1 MPRRE
6 DLRSVLVIGSGPI
19 VIGQACEFDYSGT
32 QACRVLSEEGIRVS
46 LVNSNPATIMTDPEF
61 ADATYV
67 EPITLD
73 VLEKVIAKERPDA
86 VLPTLGG
93 QTALNAA
100 VELHEAG
107 ILARYGVEL
116 IGAGIETIKA
126 GEDRKRFKDIVT
138 GLGGEVPRSHI
149 CHTMDECLAAAAD
162 LGYPVVIRP
171 SFTLGGSGSG
181 IARSEGD
188 LRRLAGAGLD
198 ASPVTEVLLEES
210 ILGWKE
216 FELEL
221 MRDRHDN
228 VVVVCSIENIDP
240 MGVHTGDSVTVAPA
254 MTLTDREYQ
263 HMRDVA
269 IAVVRAVGVDTGGC
283 NIQFAVQPQTG
294 RMVVIEMNPRVSR
307 SSALA
312 SKATGFPIAKIAA
325 RLAIGYTL
333 DEIRNDITG
342 ETPASFEPALDYVV
356 VKVPRFAFEKFP
368 GADPE
373 LTTHMKSVGEAMAIG
388 RNFPEALQK
397 ALRSLEN
404 RAAPFSWAGPPG
416 DRAELLARCTMPHDG
431 RMSTVHQALR
441 AGATVADVAGVT
453 GIDPWFVD
461 QIQAI
466 QEIAERLAGA
476 AGVPA
481 ASGPGPELDTA
492 ALRLAKRAGFSDDQI
507 GQLQGLPEDQV
518 RLLRHAFGI
527 RPVYHTVDTCAAEF
541 AARTPYLYSTYDEQ
555 TEVPPGGAP
564 KVIIL
569 GSGPNRIGQGIEFDY
584 ACVHA
589 SFALTAAG
597 YETVMV
603 NCNPETVSTD
613 YDTSGRL
620 YFEPLTLEDVLEVV
634 HAEQQT
640 GPVAGVIVQLGGQTP
655 LGLARALAAE
665 GVPVVGTSPDAIHL
679 AEDRGEFGA
688 VLEAA
693 GLPAPRYGTALSY
706 DEAKVVADE
715 IGYPVLVRPSYV
727 LGGRGM
733 EIVYD
738 DATLE
743 DYVGRAAAASPG
755 HPVLI
760 DRFLDDAI
768 EIDVDALYDG
778 NELFLGG
785 VMEHIEEAGIHSGD
799 SACALPPITLGRADI
814 ARIRESTEAIAR
826 GVGVRGLLN
835 VQYAMAAGVLHV
847 LEANP
852 RASRTIPFVSKA
864 TATPLAKAAA
874 RIMLGASVADLRA
887 EGILPASGDGGTL
900 PLDAP
905 IAVKE
910 AVLPFGRFRDARGQG
925 VDTVLS
931 PEMRSTGEVMGIDE
945 AFGTAYAKSQA
956 AVYGPLPVKGRVF
969 VSVANRDKR
978 SMVFPVKRLA
988 DLGFEIWATEGTAEV
1003 LRRNGV
1009 RATIVRKHSDGPGPD
1024 GEPDIVARILAGQV
1038 DLIVNTPFGSPGQS
1052 GPRLDGYEIRT
1063 AAVRRGVPCVTTV
1076 QGLGAAVQGIEAI
1089 QRGEVGVRSLQ
1100 EYAARL
1106 RAALP
1111 ARGDNPPGARAPG
1124 NTPPGRPPCC
1134 PGGQPP
1140 GPPGSV
1146 GSGRTPL
1153 RGAPRRRR
1161 WCCAMTAADGEQD
1174 AVQVQVRGTV
1184 LTVRKVDAYY
1194 AMTVVAPGIAAR
1206 FRPGQFVAVAV
1217 GGPDTSMLLRRAFSI
1232 HDVRPDHGGTVEFVF
1247 AAVGPGTRWLAER
1260 RTRDVL
1266 DLTGPLGRPFP
1277 VPRDA
1282 VSCLLVGGGYGSAP
1296 LFPLADRLRSR
1307 DCQVDFLLGAASA
1320 DRVFGAL
1327 SARRT
1332 GRTAAVTT
1340 EDGSMGVR
1348 GLVTDRLTQIIH
1360 EARTDVIYAC
1370 GPMGMLRQVTAL
1382 AGGYDIPVLTLVEE
1396 SMACGI
1402 GVCMTCVLPVV
1413 GDDGVTR
1420 MVRSCVAGPVF
1431 RGEAVRW
1438 DDIGTIPFDA
1448 LGAPGWN
1455 PRQHAGNSAAVRP
1468 ASVSAVPGSARGGSA
1483 PAGTP
1488 PASASGAD
1496 GTLPAAG
1503 AGRVAG
1509 PGPARREQHGS

>member
-1 MPRRE
+1 MPKRE

-32 QACRVLSEEGIRVS
+32 QACRVLSQEGIRVS

-138 GLGGEVPRSHI
+138 GLGSEVPRSHI

-162 LGYPVVIRP
+162 LGYPLVIRP

-181 IARSEGD
+181 IARSEPE

-283 NIQFAVQPQTG
+283 NIQFAVHPQTG

-404 RAAPFSWAGPPG
+404 RAAPFSWADPPG
-416 DRAELLARCTMPHDG
+416 DRDELLARCAVPHDG

-441 AGATVADVAGVT
+441 AGATVDDVAGVT

-461 QIQAI
+461 QIQGI
-466 QEIAERLAGA
+466 QELAVRLAGA
-476 AGVPA
+476 AARGR
-481 ASGPGPELDTA
+481 PGRELDTD
-492 ALRLAKRAGFSDDQI
+492 ALRAAKRAGFSDAQI
-507 GQLQGLPEDQV
+507 GQLKGLPEDQV
-518 RLLRHAFGI
+518 RLLRQAFGI

-555 TEVPPGGAP
+555 TEVPPGGTP

-589 SFALTAAG
+589 SFALSAAG

-634 HAEQQT
+634 HAEEQS

-655 LGLARALAAE
+655 LGLSRALAAE
-665 GVPVVGTSPDAIHL
+665 GVPVVGTSPEAIHL

-693 GLPAPRYGTALSY
+693 GLPAPRSGTALSY

-778 NELFLGG
+778 EELFLGG

-852 RASRTIPFVSKA
+852 RASRTVPFVSKA

-874 RIMLGASVADLRA
+874 RIMMGASIAGLRA
-887 EGILPASGDGGTL
+887 EGLLPAGGDGGTL

-910 AVLPFGRFRDARGQG
+910 AVLPFGRFRDASGQG

-931 PEMRSTGEVMGIDE
+931 PEMRSTGEVMGIDA

-988 DLGFEIWATEGTAEV
+988 DLGFDIWATEGTGEV

-1100 EYAARL
+1100 DY
-1106 RAALP
+1106 
-1111 ARGDNPPGARAPG
+1111 ARAG
-1124 NTPPGRPPCC
+1124 

-1140 GPPGSV
+1140 GPPGSA
-1146 GSGRTPL
+1146 GSGGTPL
-1153 RGAPRRRR
+1153 RGAPRRP
-1161 WCCAMTAADGEQD
+1161 A
-1174 AVQVQVRGTV
+1174 
-1184 LTVRKVDAYY
+1184 
-1194 AMTVVAPGIAAR
+1194 
-1206 FRPGQFVAVAV
+1206 
-1217 GGPDTSMLLRRAFSI
+1217 
-1232 HDVRPDHGGTVEFVF
+1232 
-1247 AAVGPGTRWLAER
+1247 
-1260 RTRDVL
+1260 
-1266 DLTGPLGRPFP
+1266 LGR
-1277 VPRDA
+1277 RH
-1282 VSCLLVGGGYGSAP
+1282 
-1296 LFPLADRLRSR
+1296 DR
-1307 DCQVDFLLGAASA
+1307 
-1320 DRVFGAL
+1320 
-1327 SARRT
+1327 RR
-1332 GRTAAVTT
+1332 GR
-1340 EDGSMGVR
+1340 
-1348 GLVTDRLTQIIH
+1348 
-1360 EARTDVIYAC
+1360 
-1370 GPMGMLRQVTAL
+1370 
-1382 AGGYDIPVLTLVEE
+1382 
-1396 SMACGI
+1396 
-1402 GVCMTCVLPVV
+1402 
-1413 GDDGVTR
+1413 
-1420 MVRSCVAGPVF
+1420 
-1431 RGEAVRW
+1431 
-1438 DDIGTIPFDA
+1438 
-1448 LGAPGWN
+1448 
-1455 PRQHAGNSAAVRP
+1455 
-1468 ASVSAVPGSARGGSA
+1468 
-1483 PAGTP
+1483 
-1488 PASASGAD
+1488 
-1496 GTLPAAG
+1496 
-1503 AGRVAG
+1503 AGRRPG
-1509 PGPARREQHGS
+1509 PGPRHRADRPEGGCLLRDDRGRPRHRGQVPGWPVRRGRGRRPGHVHAAAPRVLDP